1 MVAKWSPSGRLMRD
15 ICQTCNDT
23 IKPGQVYCPTCG
35 EHAHMMH
42 LIDSREAAISAELQA
57 LGWSVAWHGG
67 HDERWAML
75 HRWAHS
81 DGTYTLLVRSTGRIY
96 AGTSTEVTVHQLATW
111 LDGVARSFNDHRT
124 EGGA

>member
-1 MVAKWSPSGRLMRD
+1 MRD

-67 HDERWAML
+67 HDERWAVL
-75 HRWAHS
+75 HRASHEAGKWHAECTIH
-81 DGTYTLLVRSTGRIY
+81 VRSTGRIY
-96 AGTSTEVTVHQLATW
+96 AGTATEVTLHQLATL
-111 LDGVARSFNDHRT
+111 LDDVARSFEHHRT

>member
-1 MVAKWSPSGRLMRD
+1 MRD
-15 ICQTCNDT
+15 ICQTCTDT
-23 IKPGQVYCPTCG
+23 IKPGRVYCSTCG

-75 HRWAHS
+75 YQK
-81 DGTYTLLVRSTGRIY
+81 DGVGACTLHVRSTGRIQSFG
-96 AGTSTEVTVHQLATW
+96 ATEVAVRQLATL
-111 LDGVARSFNDHRT
+111 LDGVARSFADHRT